1 MSYLIK
7 PKHYKPLLDL
17 HETEQ
22 GIKVIKDF
30 FQDNLAT
37 GLRLRR
43 VTGPLFV
50 LRGLGINDD
59 LSGKERPVSFPIKDL
74 GDQQAEVV
82 HSLAKWKRLTLADL
96 HISPGYGIYTDM
108 NAIRADEELGNLHS
122 LYVDQWDWERVI
134 CPEERTVDFLKR
146 MVNCIYT
153 ALLRTE
159 FLVCERFSQ
168 LQPVLPERVTFIHAE
183 ELRRR
188 FPYLSPK
195 EREDRICR
203 EAGAVFIIGIGGELG
218 DGKPHD
224 LRAPDYDDYSSPG
237 LDGLPG
243 LNGDLLVWNDVLER
257 AFELSSM
264 GIRVDREAL
273 LRQLQAAGKND
284 RLELYFH
291 RRLLDGTLPLSVGG
305 GIGQSRL
312 CMLYLRK
319 AHIGE
324 IQASIWPEEMRR
336 ECSEAG
342 IPLI

>member
-134 CPEERTVDFLKR
+134 RPEERTVDFLKR